1 MEYDVTIDRDKFLG
15 GSDIPVIM
23 GISPFKSRWRL
34 LKEKASIEESDFT
47 GNKYTEYGNKMEGK
61 IRDFINKMYSTC
73 YEPNRKTMGDLRFHC
88 DGDDGWSILE
98 IKTTSNVHDNLED
111 YKLYL
116 VQLLAYMEAWKY
128 DKGLLAVYKRPD
140 DFSLEFDVERL
151 EIWFVDIN
159 DYTELLNE
167 IHAEIERFRA
177 DLARLRENPLLTE
190 EDFQPNELV
199 TLSNKVLAFEK
210 QIAEYKEIEKQYKDM
225 KQKLYE
231 AMEKYGVK
239 SWETLN
245 GAKITKVEAVKGSV
259 ETVKKFNEAKFG
271 TDYPDIY
278 KEYCEDV
285 TVKKTG
291 RSGYVKITL

>member
-1 MEYDVTIDRDKFLG
+1 MEYNVKAERDRYIG
-15 GSDIPVIM
+15 GSDLGCIM
-23 GISPFKSRWRL
+23 GLSPFKTRWQL
-34 LKEKASIEESDFT
+34 LKEKAGIEESDFT
-47 GNKYTEYGNKMEGK
+47 GNKFTEYGNQMEGK
-61 IRDFINKMYSTC
+61 IRDYINTVYATF
-73 YEPNRKTMGDLRFHC
+73 YEPNRKIIGDIRYHC
-88 DGDDGWSILE
+88 DGEDGWSILE
-98 IKTTSNVHDNLED
+98 IKTTSNIHDNLED

-116 VQLLAYMEAWKY
+116 VQLLAYMEAWRY

-140 DFSLEFDVERL
+140 DFCLEFDVERL
-151 EIWFVDIN
+151 EVWEVDIN

-190 EDFQPNELV
+190 EDFQPSDLV

-278 KEYCEDV
+278 MEYCEEV
-285 TVKKTG
+285 TVKKIQEL
-291 RSGYVKITL
+291 VM